1 MTERLPGST
10 LFGRTATA
18 FTLAFLLFS
27 VFSLGLVVA
36 FVTLPLTQR
45 VGNDLS
51 ALAVLT
57 AQIWVELPP
66 GTRPDFEREMRTHH
80 DMIIGLSQGGL
91 MEEKSPAFPLRDFLQ
106 ALDERT
112 GESHRLYLDSTMPDW
127 RWVDIRMG
135 GRLLKVGFDKHRFM
149 SRIPLTL
156 ILMVVAGTLIAVLTS
171 LLIVKR
177 ITQPIAALAQ
187 ASARIGEGRRGPPL
201 VEQGA
206 RELRDL
212 TRAFNQME
220 QRLHALMENRT
231 VLLAGISHDLRT
243 PIARM
248 QLELELLSGEVDE
261 TLRSGLRE
269 DLVEMND
276 IISATLQLSQGITDE
291 ATERVELCEFL
302 ASILAEFQRQ
312 GEVVIL
318 EACEPLQRDLSA
330 VALRR
335 VLRNLI
341 ENGIRYSGSQ
351 PVRVVCEVAPAGVC
365 LSVIDRGPGIPE
377 SQRETLLQPFK
388 RLEESRSRASGGSG
402 LGLAIVDQLCHM
414 HDWRLEFQDAE
425 GGGTVARLL
434 IS

>member
-1 MTERLPGST
+1 MTDRLSGTT

-45 VGNDLS
+45 VANDLS

-91 MEEKSPAFPLRDFLQ
+91 SEEKNPAFPLRDFLQ
-106 ALDERT
+106 ALEERT
-112 GESHRLYLDSTMPDW
+112 GEAHQLFVDPAMPEW

-135 GRLLKVGFDKHRFM
+135 GRMLKVGFDKQRFM

-187 ASARIGEGRRGPPL
+187 ASARIGEGRPGPPL

-248 QLELELLSGEVDE
+248 QLELELLSDEVDE
-261 TLRSGLRE
+261 SLRSGLRE
-269 DLVEMND
+269 DLLEMND
-276 IISATLQLSQGITDE
+276 IITATLQLSQGISDE
-291 ATERVELCEFL
+291 VTEQVELCEL
-302 ASILAEFQRQ
+302 LSSILAEFQRQ
-312 GEVVIL
+312 AEPVTL
-318 EACEPLQRDLSA
+318 EACEPQHRDLA
-330 VALRR
+330 VVALRR

-341 ENGIRYSGSQ
+341 ENALRYSDAQ
-351 PVRVVCEVAPAGVC
+351 PVRVVCDVTPHG
-365 LSVIDRGPGIPE
+365 LRISVIDRGPGIPE
-377 SQRETLLQPFK
+377 EQRDTILQPFK
-388 RLEESRSRASGGSG
+388 RLEESRSRISGGSG
-402 LGLAIVDQLCHM
+402 LGLAIVDQLCRM
-414 HDWRLEFQDAE
+414 NDWRLVFEDAE
-425 GGGTVARLL
+425 AGGTVAQLY